1 MKMLILKEMR
11 WEIHKI
17 RVNILLNLLK
27 FIKGSVI
34 SLMNRSLIWKA
45 LNLNWQTVTNE
56 LVYHRLRL
64 YLQLIMLMTL
74 VHMVFHLM
82 WKITWLDKEWSNSC
96 KKQRKKVEMIL
107 MRTEEEAKSNS
118 TVAPPKILKQ
128 MVIMLEKSP
137 SVKSKK
143 NIRKEFSN
151 K

>member
-1 MKMLILKEMR
+1 MLILKEMR

-34 SLMNRSLIWKA
+34 SLINRSLIRKA
-45 LNLNWQTVTNE
+45 LNLNCQTVTNE

-74 VHMVFHLM
+74 VHLVFHLM
-82 WKITWLDKEWSNSC
+82 WKITWLAKEWSNGC

-107 MRTEEEAKSNS
+107 MRTEKAKSNS
-118 TVAPPKILKQ
+118 TVATPKILKQ

-137 SVKSKK
+137 SIKSKK